1 MLSGM
6 AIPPIPQEPERP
18 QWAAPP
24 ARPRK
29 ERLLSRGEIAVLVVV
44 AVLLVVVVCGAIL
57 ILAAM
62 GNQS

>member
-1 MLSGM
+1 MLSGV
-6 AIPPIPQEPERP
+6 AIPPIPPGPEQPQSEPAR
-18 QWAAPP
+18 
-24 ARPRK
+24 ARPRT

-44 AVLLVVVVCGAIL
+44 AVLLVVVVCGAVL